1 MRLIRQHIN
10 IPDVGSRVRVS
21 KLCQLDV
28 EEILKEVDSKK
39 KVLRLPI
46 QSIFQSL
53 CLSLDGG
60 CGQIEPHQSID
71 VCAIGVRSRGTGH
84 AQSCASG

>member
-39 KVLRLPI
+39 KSCDFLFSQFSSLYACRLMEDVVR
-46 QSIFQSL
+46 
-53 CLSLDGG
+53 LSHIS
-60 CGQIEPHQSID
+60 Q
-71 VCAIGVRSRGTGH
+71 
-84 AQSCASG
+84 